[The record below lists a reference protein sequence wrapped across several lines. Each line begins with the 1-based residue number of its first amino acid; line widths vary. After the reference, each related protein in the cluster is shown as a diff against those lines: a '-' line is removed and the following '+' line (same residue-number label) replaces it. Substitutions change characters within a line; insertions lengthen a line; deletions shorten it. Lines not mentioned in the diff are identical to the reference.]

1 MFIVIIIIIIMGQKP
16 MQLLEPL
23 LATGQESQC
32 KEREKL
38 NAKQHTCRNCYVKNS
53 SIWRNHLE
61 RFKRLI
67 LILYWLTD
75 LNLAIACMYT
85 YMVLCKQK

>member
-1 MFIVIIIIIIMGQKP
+1 MFIVIIIIIMGQKP

-38 NAKQHTCRNCYVKNS
+38 NAKQHTRRKMLKIRV
-53 SIWRNHLE
+53 LE
-61 RFKRLI
+61 E
-67 LILYWLTD
+67 T
-75 LNLAIACMYT
+75 T
-85 YMVLCKQK
+85 